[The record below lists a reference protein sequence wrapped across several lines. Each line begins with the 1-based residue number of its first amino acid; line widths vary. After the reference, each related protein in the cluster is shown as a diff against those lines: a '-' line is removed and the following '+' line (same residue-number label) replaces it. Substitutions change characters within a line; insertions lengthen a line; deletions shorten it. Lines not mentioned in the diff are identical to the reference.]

1 MAGFSIKIHDA
12 AFKAKLAKFTRGLG
26 KEADNAVKKSSA
38 QGMRVAVQ
46 NAPKDNGDLQRAIQ
60 LIPLKRSGGTLQGGF
75 DVNIKYAAPQ
85 NYGFVHNKSGEFIP
99 GKFFMEKGYAAVKVQ
114 AEKEMK
120 KAITKFLSG

>member
-1 MAGFSIKIHDA
+1 MARYSLKIHDE
-12 AFKAKLAKFTRGLG
+12 AFKAKLAKFTKGLG
-26 KEADNAVKKSSA
+26 KEADRVVKNSAA
-38 QGMRVAVQ
+38 QGMRTAIK
-46 NAPKDNGDLQRAIQ
+46 NAPKDNGDLQRSIQ
-60 LIPLKRSGGTLQGGF
+60 LVPLKRTGTTLKGGF

-99 GKFFMEKGYAAVKVQ
+99 GKFFMEKGYDAVKVK